1 MNPFVQQLMMM
12 AAAANGGSDYW
23 IAVTGTD
30 TLKLFGVTIDNSGN
44 IYAVGTSGADII
56 LFQFSGTGDIQWQ
69 RLLAGANTDTGS
81 GVTTDGTNVYI
92 VGDSLS
98 VGASRV
104 ALLAKYNVSGTLQW
118 QRSLASGSYAYFYGV
133 ALDGGGNVY
142 AVGLQDPGGTGDDW
156 IVAKY
161 NSSGTLQW
169 QRSLA
174 GAIDRAYGVTVD
186 GTGNVYVS
194 GYTSAT
200 GGAGSND
207 LLLVKYSSTG
217 TLQWQRSLGGAGN
230 DFGIKVARDSSDNI
244 YVLGA
249 SQSAGGAGDYD
260 FILVKYNS
268 SGTLQWQRSLGGTGA
283 EYGSGIAIDSGNN
296 IYVAGTSNG
305 SLLIAKYNS
314 SGTIQ
319 WQRLL
324 SGAAV
329 SFAVTTIL
337 DINIAVSS
345 TSIHI
350 SGTMVI
356 GGAYQGFL
364 TKLPVDGSL
373 TGTYGIWTYAAASM
387 TDQARSMTSSTRSLT
402 SSTSSLTSS
411 TSTLSSAA
419 SNLASSKIP
428 VG

>member
-1 MNPFVQQLMMM
+1 MNPLVHQLMMM
-12 AAAANGGSDYW
+12 AASANGDSDYW

-44 IYAVGTSGADII
+44 IYAIGASGADII
-56 LFQFSGTGDIQWQ
+56 LFQFSASGDVQWQ
-69 RLLAGANTDTGS
+69 RLLAGANTDS
-81 GVTTDGTNVYI
+81 GNGITTDGTNVYI
-92 VGDSLS
+92 AGDSLS
-98 VGASRV
+98 VAAARV

-133 ALDGGGNVY
+133 ALDNSGNVY
-142 AVGLQDPGGTGDDW
+142 AVGSQDPGGTGDDW
-156 IVAKY
+156 IIAKY

-174 GAIDRAYGVTVD
+174 GAIDRAYGVTID
-186 GTGNVYVS
+186 SGNNVYVA
-194 GYTSAT
+194 GYTSAS

-207 LLLVKYSSTG
+207 LLLVKYNSSG
-217 TLQWQRSLGGAGN
+217 TLQWQRSLGGAGS

-244 YVLGA
+244 YVIGA

-260 FILVKYNS
+260 FILVKYNV
-268 SGTLQWQRSLGGTGA
+268 SGTLQWQRSLGGAGA

-296 IYVAGTSNG
+296 IYVAGISNG
-305 SLLIAKYNS
+305 NLLIAKYSS
-314 SGTIQ
+314 SGIIQ

-324 SGAAV
+324 SGTGV

-364 TKLPVDGSL
+364 AKLPVDGSL
-373 TGTYGIWTYAAASM
+373 TGTYGIWTYDAASL
-387 TDQARSMTSSTRSLT
+387 TDQARSLTSSTRSLT

-411 TSTLSSAA
+411 TSALSSTTP
-419 SNLASSKIP
+419 NLASSKIP

>member
-1 MNPFVQQLMMM
+1 MNPLVHQLMMM
-12 AAAANGGSDYW
+12 AASANGDSDYW

-44 IYAVGTSGADII
+44 IYAIGASGADII
-56 LFQFSGTGDIQWQ
+56 LFQFSASGDVQWQ
-69 RLLAGANTDTGS
+69 RLLAGANTDS
-81 GVTTDGTNVYI
+81 GNGITTDGTNVYI
-92 VGDSLS
+92 AGDSLS
-98 VGASRV
+98 VAAARV

-142 AVGLQDPGGTGDDW
+142 AVGSQDPGGTGDDW
-156 IVAKY
+156 IIAKY

-174 GAIDRAYGVTVD
+174 GAIDRAYGVTID
-186 GTGNVYVS
+186 SGNNVYVA
-194 GYTSAT
+194 GYTSAS

-207 LLLVKYSSTG
+207 LLLVKYSSSG
-217 TLQWQRSLGGAGN
+217 TLQWQRSLGGAGS

-244 YVLGA
+244 YVIGA

-260 FILVKYNS
+260 FILVKYNV
-268 SGTLQWQRSLGGTGA
+268 SGTLQWQRSLGGAGA

-296 IYVAGTSNG
+296 IYVAGISNG
-305 SLLIAKYNS
+305 NLLIAKYS
-314 SGTIQ
+314 SPGIIQ

-324 SGAAV
+324 SGTGV

-364 TKLPVDGSL
+364 AKLPVDGSL
-373 TGTYGIWTYAAASM
+373 TGTYGIWTYDAASL
-387 TDQARSMTSSTRSLT
+387 TDQARSLTSSTRSLT

-411 TSTLSSAA
+411 TSALSSTTP
-419 SNLASSKIP
+419 NLASSKIP